1 MDGDSC
7 ARVNLESAL
16 WTRSWRLR
24 RRGVPRQSFHPNPAP
39 RQVEVRPGDFLQ
51 PRNDEKRP
59 GGRVGRILR
68 TVAAVKGEFRIQRL
82 PTMKIPPSTI
92 EDNLYPFI
100 FCNLPRQVLK

>member
-1 MDGDSC
+1 
-7 ARVNLESAL
+7 VI
-16 WTRSWRLR
+16 
-24 RRGVPRQSFHPNPAP
+24 PAP
-39 RQVEVRPGDFLQ
+39 ESTLSVRYGRGPGGCADAECRDRASTRTPFPGKSRCGARDSLQ

-68 TVAAVKGEFRIQRL
+68 TVAAVKGEFRIRRL